1 MTTCSQ
7 NPVVTIRNLLIS
19 DAVIIRRQV
28 PEKWENSV
36 FQGQIRQEIQ
46 TNVGLIEEKSL
57 DIQDLIRWNLHF
69 PSPIWCAARMF
80 LFKSNKEKF
89 MDMKVIIFDN

>member
-1 MTTCSQ
+1 MTTCSK

-69 PSPIWCAARMF
+69 PSPIWCAAR
-80 LFKSNKEKF
+80 KKF
-89 MDMKVIIFDN
+89 SCLVRWLLLE